1 MLQDH
6 RHNSGNSVMQKRARK
21 RTSARVLSTKFG
33 YRIFQLRIERGWT
46 QRQLSEKTR
55 SLDQGF
61 VSRIETGRM
70 EPCLGTLSA
79 LAKGFALSLSELLKG
94 V

>member
-1 MLQDH
+1 
-6 RHNSGNSVMQKRARK
+6 MQNRSRK

-33 YRIFQLRIERGWT
+33 HRILQLRVERGWT
-46 QRQLSEKTR
+46 QRQLSKSTR

-61 VSRIETGRM
+61 VSRIETGRI

-79 LAKGFALSLSELLKG
+79 LAKGFGLSLSELLKG

>member
-1 MLQDH
+1 
-6 RHNSGNSVMQKRARK
+6 MQNRARK
-21 RTSARVLSTKFG
+21 RTGARVLSTKVG
-33 YRIFQLRIERGWT
+33 YRILQLRVERGWT
-46 QRQLSEKTR
+46 QRQLSENTR

-61 VSRIETGRM
+61 VSRIETGRI

-79 LAKGFALSLSELLKG
+79 LAKGFGLSLSELLKG

>member
-1 MLQDH
+1 
-6 RHNSGNSVMQKRARK
+6 MQNRARK
-21 RTSARVLSTKFG
+21 RTGARVLSTKVG
-33 YRIFQLRIERGWT
+33 YRILQLRVERGWT

>member
-1 MLQDH
+1 
-6 RHNSGNSVMQKRARK
+6 MQNGALKRSR
-21 RTSARVLSTKFG
+21 ARVLSTKFG
-33 YRIFQLRIERGWT
+33 CRILQLRVERGWT
-46 QRQLSEKTR
+46 QRQLSENTR

-61 VSRIETGRM
+61 VSRIETGRI

>member
-1 MLQDH
+1 MRDK
-6 RHNSGNSVMQKRARK
+6 SRK
-21 RTSARVLSTKFG
+21 RTSARVLSAKFG

-46 QRQLSEKTR
+46 QRQLSENTR
-55 SLDQGF
+55 SLDQGL
-61 VSRIETGRM
+61 VSRIETGRI

-79 LAKGFALSLSELLKG
+79 LARGFALSLSELLKG

>member
-1 MLQDH
+1 MRDK
-6 RHNSGNSVMQKRARK
+6 SRK
-21 RTSARVLSTKFG
+21 RTSARVLSAKFG
-33 YRIFQLRIERGWT
+33 CRIFQLRIERGWT
-46 QRQLSEKTR
+46 QRQLSENTR

-61 VSRIETGRM
+61 VSRIETGRI

-79 LAKGFALSLSELLKG
+79 LARGFALSLSELLKG

>member
-1 MLQDH
+1 
-6 RHNSGNSVMQKRARK
+6 MQNRARK
-21 RTSARVLSTKFG
+21 RASARLLSTKFG
-33 YRIFQLRIERGWT
+33 CRVLQLRIEHGWT

-61 VSRIETGRM
+61 VSRIETGRI

-79 LAKGFALSLSELLKG
+79 LANGFALSLSQLLKG